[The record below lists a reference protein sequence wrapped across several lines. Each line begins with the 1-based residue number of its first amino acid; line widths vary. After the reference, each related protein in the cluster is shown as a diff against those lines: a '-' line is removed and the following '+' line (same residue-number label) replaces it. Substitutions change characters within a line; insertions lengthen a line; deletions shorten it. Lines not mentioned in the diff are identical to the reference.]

1 MFLKF
6 LFENHDVEIDMK
18 TGKGEI
24 VSFKKNAI
32 ISQTMKLQK
41 KHIEILD
48 LLF

>member
-24 VSFKKNAI
+24 VSFVKTPSSVKR
-32 ISQTMKLQK
+32 
-41 KHIEILD
+41 
-48 LLF
+48 